1 MLCATVVLSSSLDA
15 AWDSVPQGHIFHDDR
30 PVPGVKGQ
38 NLSGFDENLQIEV
51 ALCPAVLRVEWIHD
65 SMMLEPELFNF
76 FLGLFKV
83 MFYFPNGK
91 STIWGIYRIYSE
103 YF

>member
-1 MLCATVVLSSSLDA
+1 
-15 AWDSVPQGHIFHDDR
+15 
-30 PVPGVKGQ
+30 VKGQ